1 MKFHHLGLLVY
12 DLEQGILSLDTLIP
26 EMFWGKIIEDI
37 GIGVRVLFGE
47 DGGGMKYELVAPID
61 NRSPILNFLETK
73 ESMLH
78 HIAYTVDDFDIK
90 YSELRSLK
98 FMPLGQVMPAV
109 AFDGKRV
116 AFFLTPIRTIIE
128 IIEC

>member
-1 MKFHHLGLLVY
+1 
-12 DLEQGILSLDTLIP
+12 
-26 EMFWGKIIEDI
+26 
-37 GIGVRVLFGE
+37 
-47 DGGGMKYELVAPID
+47 
-61 NRSPILNFLETK
+61 
-73 ESMLH
+73 MLH

-128 IIEC
+128 IIER